1 MATTKTT
8 QLADAISILSSV
20 LSTEVAE
27 GNHFLDDE
35 DDAVSAEDHEELK
48 EAATDFISTQLVDL
62 ESVQSDLQGLVADI
76 TPSESLW
83 DDGEEDDEEDDDDN
97 DDDESDTDSGEEESD
112 DDDVEP
118 TDGEKLDALIAA
130 GEELEDKIELLEGT
144 IVALTESLESALTA
158 VDSLVEDAEAH
169 QLELEAY

>member
-62 ESVQSDLQGLVADI
+62 ESVQSDLQELVTDI

-83 DDGEEDDEEDDDDN
+83 DDDDEDDEEDDDD
-97 DDDESDTDSGEEESD
+97 DESDTDSDEEESD

-118 TDGEKLDALIAA
+118 TDGEKLDAFLAA
-130 GEELEDKIELLEGT
+130 GEELEAKIELMEGN
-144 IVALTESLESALTA
+144 ISALTESLESALAA

>member
-27 GNHFLDDE
+27 GNHFLDDD

-62 ESVQSDLQGLVADI
+62 ESVQSDLQGLVTDI

-83 DDGEEDDEEDDDDN
+83 DDGEEDDEDDD

-112 DDDVEP
+112 DDDDESEP

-130 GEELEDKIELLEGT
+130 GEELEDKIELLEGN

>member
-27 GNHFLDDE
+27 GNHFLE
-35 DDAVSAEDHEELK
+35 DDDIEVVSAEDHEELK

-62 ESVQSDLQGLVADI
+62 ESVQSDLQELVTDI

-83 DDGEEDDEEDDDDN
+83 DDDDEDDEEDDDD
-97 DDDESDTDSGEEESD
+97 ESDTDSDEEESD

-118 TDGEKLDALIAA
+118 TDGEKLDAFLAA
-130 GEELEDKIELLEGT
+130 GEELEAKIELMEGN
-144 IVALTESLESALTA
+144 ISALTESLESALAA

>member
-27 GNHFLDDE
+27 GNHFLE
-35 DDAVSAEDHEELK
+35 DDDIEVVSAEDHEELQ

-62 ESVQSDLQGLVADI
+62 ESVQSDLQELVTDI

-83 DDGEEDDEEDDDDN
+83 DDDDEDERTEEFFDDITRVLVPVWIALFWQWAKEQKEFEDEDN
-97 DDDESDTDSGEEESD
+97 RPGF
-112 DDDVEP
+112 
-118 TDGEKLDALIAA
+118 
-130 GEELEDKIELLEGT
+130 
-144 IVALTESLESALTA
+144 
-158 VDSLVEDAEAH
+158 
-169 QLELEAY
+169 LELPDYITYQF